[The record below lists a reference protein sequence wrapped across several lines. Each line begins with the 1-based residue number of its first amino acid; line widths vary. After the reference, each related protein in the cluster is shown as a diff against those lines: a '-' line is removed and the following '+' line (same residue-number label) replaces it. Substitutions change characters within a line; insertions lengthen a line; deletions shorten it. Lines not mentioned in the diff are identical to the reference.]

1 MTVSRP
7 TRWTLRV
14 VALAYLAAL
23 LLVPV
28 GLVFYRTFEPGPA
41 AVWDSITTP
50 AAIHA
55 FWLTIEIAAIAV
67 PLNTAF
73 GSVLAL
79 ALVRGRFRG
88 KSVVNAIKQGDAIT
102 FTPAAPHQ
110 WDNPGAA
117 PAQVVLVTLR
127 VLP

>member
-1 MTVSRP
+1 MIVPRH
-7 TRWTLRV
+7 TRLTLRI

-23 LLVPV
+23 LLMPV

-41 AVWDSITTP
+41 AVWRSVTTP
-50 AAIHA
+50 AAVHA

-73 GSVLAL
+73 GVLLAL

-88 KSVVNAIKQGDAIT
+88 KASS
-102 FTPAAPHQ
+102 TPSSICRSRSPRWSSA
-110 WDNPGAA
+110 W
-117 PAQVVLVTLR
+117 R
-127 VLP
+127 